1 MYKEKALN
9 WFSSASQ
16 QVQQEITNQELYN
29 ATKIVESFENPTIE
43 QVGIVSEVKNLA
55 ETDQLYNDL
64 LPYAAEDF
72 EDIRRLYSD
81 ETEDVQ
87 KEECVTGLIEKLYAV
102 YGEKQE
108 PLIDKLIKRGLDKNG
123 TIKDIYNYIHHGKR
137 GEELRE
143 YVERGIGRGVEN
155 DSEAIG
161 KRSDEMRNTVPRNR
175 NEEESGSGRNE
186 LSGIRG
192 ERTGEISQRSRGDG
206 RGSRNDSGGILEV
219 RTGEIPES
227 TDKERENER
236 KARRE
241 PRVVFSN
248 GCEVFALEIV
258 SEPERWKRDYGTG
271 TRYCFSNGVGCR
283 TFS

>member
-55 ETDQLYNDL
+55 
-64 LPYAAEDF
+64 
-72 EDIRRLYSD
+72 